1 LFQRGNNFKI
11 QPISKKNHLWW
22 PCLLAARFEK
32 GYFYMGP
39 AIDPSYQAL
48 GDLAKQF
55 QRKRILEIDPS
66 ETRISCG
73 GHVC

>member
-1 LFQRGNNFKI
+1 VAMFVN
-11 QPISKKNHLWW
+11 
-22 PCLLAARFEK
+22 ARFEK

-55 QRKRILEIDPS
+55 QRKRILEIDKS